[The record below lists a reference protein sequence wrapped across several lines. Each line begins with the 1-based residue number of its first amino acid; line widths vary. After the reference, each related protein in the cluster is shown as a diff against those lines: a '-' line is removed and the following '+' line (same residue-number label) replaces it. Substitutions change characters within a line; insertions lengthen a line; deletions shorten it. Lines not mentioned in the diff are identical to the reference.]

1 MATENTITLHEAAK
15 TGDIDIVKALIEAG
29 ANVNQANSLGNTPIY
44 GATCNSHLD
53 VVKALKTAG
62 AK

>member
-1 MATENTITLHEAAK
+1 MATENTITLHEAAYN
-15 TGDIDIVKALIEAG
+15 GHLDIVKALIEAG
-29 ANVNQANSLGNTPIY
+29 ANVNKADSDGYTPIY
-44 GATCNSHLD
+44 GATCNRHLD